1 MPGFL
6 KNKWLWI
13 GIVLI
18 IVLSVGFVF
27 MQGQGAAKKAETEK
41 AEAQKVES
49 PYAAIA
55 NGKVDIEGGIV
66 QIAARRGGIVRE
78 VLVQEGDSVVAGQVL
93 ARQEDDE
100 PRLALQTAA
109 ADLASAQSQL
119 SLVQVDL
126 RTAQRE
132 FDRLERLVASN
143 FVAGQRLD
151 QARDQIAQA
160 QARLGVQQ
168 AAVRTSQ
175 ARRDQAA
182 FNVELTVIRSPADGR
197 IVRRY
202 ANPGAGASTLNV
214 SNLFDL
220 EPNTP
225 RIARAEIV
233 ESDIPN
239 VSVGQAV
246 EITPEGDPT
255 KVYIGSVL
263 RRAAVFGARKLA
275 SDDPS
280 QRSDERVVEVV
291 VSAGD
296 APLLIGQRVLVK
308 FMKPGQTA
316 GAPRA
321 PSIGV
326 PANRSMQAAEK
337 RKPRPSAGAFCIQAL
352 SSGLPV
358 VPERHEIGRM
368 ADHGIAGARGPGV
381 HQHPAPQ
388 GKGHHGM
395 LQVLVSVVHGGVSF
409 R

>member
-1 MPGFL
+1 MPAFL

-13 GIVLI
+13 GLVLI
-18 IVLSVGFVF
+18 AAIVVGFNY
-27 MQGQGAAKKAETEK
+27 MQGADKAKKAEAEKTE
-41 AEAQKVES
+41 ANRVES

-55 NGKVDIEGGIV
+55 NGKVDVEGGII
-66 QIAARRGGIVRE
+66 QIAARRGGVVRE
-78 VLVQEGDSVVAGQVL
+78 VLVQEGDRVVAGQIL

-100 PRLALQTAA
+100 PRLALQSAN
-109 ADLASAQSQL
+109 ADVAQAESQL
-119 SLVQVDL
+119 RLIQVEI

-132 FDRLERLVASN
+132 HDRLARLVASN
-143 FVAGQRLD
+143 FVAGSRMD
-151 QARDQIAQA
+151 QARDAIATA
-160 QARLGVQQ
+160 QARLGSQQ
-168 AAVRTSQ
+168 ASVQTAR

-182 FNVELTVIRSPADGR
+182 YNVELTVIRAPQDGR

-214 SNLFDL
+214 SNMFDL
-220 EPNTP
+220 EPDAP

-239 VSVGQAV
+239 ISPGQAV

-255 KVYIGSVL
+255 KVYVGAVL

-308 FMKPGQTA
+308 FMKPGETA
-316 GAPRA
+316 GAPRPA
-321 PSIGV
+321 STGV
-326 PANRSMQAAEK
+326 PAGRAMQAPAQ
-337 RKPRPSAGAFCIQAL
+337 AG
-352 SSGLPV
+352 
-358 VPERHEIGRM
+358 
-368 ADHGIAGARGPGV
+368 
-381 HQHPAPQ
+381 
-388 GKGHHGM
+388 
-395 LQVLVSVVHGGVSF
+395 
-409 R
+409 